1 MSASATERHGS
12 VAYAF
17 RLVLDRPIVET
28 IEATREALAEQGF
41 GVLTEIDV
49 RATMKAKLG
58 VEVPAQVILGACN
71 PSLAYSALEEEP
83 SLGLLL
89 PCNVTVREGP
99 VGTIVEV
106 IDPTILVTFAQNPAL
121 EPIAAEA
128 ARSLVSMLETLERD
142 SEREPT
148 R

>member
-1 MSASATERHGS
+1 
-12 VAYAF
+12 
-17 RLVLDRPIVET
+17 
-28 IEATREALAEQGF
+28 
-41 GVLTEIDV
+41 
-49 RATMKAKLG
+49 MKAKVG
-58 VEVPAQVILGACN
+58 VEVPPQVILGACN
-71 PSLAYSALEEEP
+71 PSLAHSALEEEP

-106 IDPTILVTFAQNPAL
+106 IDPSMLVTFAQNPAL
-121 EPIAAEA
+121 EPIASEA
-128 ARSLVSMLETLERD
+128 ARRLVLMLGTLAPD

>member
-1 MSASATERHGS
+1 MSAPATERSGS

-49 RATMKAKLG
+49 RVTMNAKLG

-71 PSLAYSALEEEP
+71 PALAHSALEEEP

-106 IDPTILVTFAQNPAL
+106 IDPTMLVTFAQNPAL

-128 ARSLVSMLETLERD
+128 ARRLVSVLDTLAAD
-142 SEREPT
+142 SGREPK